1 MEYFLVIGIEYK
13 KYKQSAELSVF
24 LDDRLVDDFTLDK
37 DYNFKKDL
45 PIEEKWYHELG
56 MHNRLTSKNW
66 KNAWDHT
73 CQPTFYKCYKV
84 PGNKLNDKL
93 TIEVRNSNSNYTN
106 GFMTKSSTMRLPI
119 IALFPVCMVDNRGE
133 KLLRTMIKIDDGFGI
148 FHRRAGVPQVS
159 NHKRWGW
166 PCVNGYNVD
175 GKLVRWDM
183 YRGGSF
189 TAELNIRSRM
199 GWKYLTFNDVD
210 FGYPYAGTPKD
221 LMLGSC
227 TPILNMYSHEDQRS
241 NNTKN

>member
-93 TIEVRNSNSNYTN
+93 TIEVRNSNSNYTCN
-106 GFMTKSSTMRLPI
+106 NNCSDVNFRFHIQDLPALDLCQMK
-119 IALFPVCMVDNRGE
+119 IAQANQINFFCNL
-133 KLLRTMIKIDDGFGI
+133 MI
-148 FHRRAGVPQVS
+148 
-159 NHKRWGW
+159 
-166 PCVNGYNVD
+166 
-175 GKLVRWDM
+175 
-183 YRGGSF
+183 YRQC
-189 TAELNIRSRM
+189 LN
-199 GWKYLTFNDVD
+199 
-210 FGYPYAGTPKD
+210 
-221 LMLGSC
+221 
-227 TPILNMYSHEDQRS
+227 
-241 NNTKN
+241 